1 MAETPPPVV
10 GGRGPTGPIVI
21 PKWIQLVGLPLLL
34 LLAWAVA
41 GAVRHAVF
49 LFLVASLVA
58 LLLNPLV
65 RALGRAR
72 IPRGFGVAI
81 VFLTFAAAL
90 VIGVLALATVV
101 VDQSRTASE
110 RIDAYLTDE
119 DGQTGETEAER
130 DLDRLQVWLDD
141 HRLGRIRVEEQGR
154 DALADFDV
162 ERVTRTVIDW
172 AEGAALGIFAF
183 LFGAVLVLVVS
194 IYMLLDFNRLHR
206 ALDRRFPPPPGSP
219 SLLPS
224 IEASVGGYVKGQL
237 LVSAI
242 IGASAGVALW
252 LLATMGWLP
261 AGFETYAILFGAW
274 VAVAELIPY
283 LGPWLGA
290 IPPVIYAVIVD
301 PISAIWVVLLFLA
314 IHQIEGHIVIPKV
327 MGNALRLH
335 PLLVIFGLLAGGEI
349 YGLPGVLVA
358 LPTLAAVR
366 AIWEFFG
373 NRVALEPW
381 RGEGPVPVEVEL
393 EALPGGEPPA
403 ATGR

>member
-10 GGRGPTGPIVI
+10 GGSRQPAPIQI
-21 PKWIQLVGLPLLL
+21 PRWIQLVALPLVL

-49 LFLVASLVA
+49 LFLVSALVA

-65 RALGRAR
+65 RALARAR

-81 VFLTFAAAL
+81 VYLTFAAGV
-90 VIGVLALATVV
+90 VIAVVALATVV
-101 VDQSRTASE
+101 VEQSQSASD
-110 RIDAYLTDE
+110 RIDTYVTNE
-119 DGQTGETEAER
+119 NGQTGETAAER
-130 DLDRLQVWLDD
+130 DIDRLQVWLDD
-141 HRLGRIRVEEQGR
+141 HRLGRIRIEEEGR
-154 DALADFDV
+154 SALRDLNV
-162 ERVTRTVIDW
+162 ERSTRTAIDW

-183 LFGAVLVLVVS
+183 LFGLVLVLVVS
-194 IYMLLDFNRLHR
+194 VYMLLDFNRLHA

-224 IEASVGGYVKGQL
+224 IESAVGGYVKGQL

-242 IGASAGVALW
+242 IGTSAGVALW
-252 LLATMGWLP
+252 LGGMIGWLP
-261 AGFETYAILFGAW
+261 EGFETYAILFGAW

-290 IPPVIYAVIVD
+290 IPPVVYALVVD
-301 PISAIWVVLLFLA
+301 PISALWVVLLFLA

-358 LPTLAAVR
+358 LPTLAAGR

-373 NRVALEPW
+373 GRVALDPW
-381 RGEGPVPVEVEL
+381 DSGAVPVEVEL
-393 EALPGGEPPA
+393 EPPKA
-403 ATGR
+403 ARR